1 MAEINLGISIRE
13 DFMVVGY
20 LGNLLVAI
28 DENGNYF
35 ATEED
40 SHLYEIGTVCDADMN
55 LVSVEQLPEDQYDA
69 FKEEFIEVRQLYG
82 L

>member
-35 ATEED
+35 ATEE
-40 SHLYEIGTVCDADMN
+40 VCDADMN
-55 LVSVEQLPEDQYDA
+55 LVSVEQLPEDQYEA

>member
-28 DENGNYF
+28 DE
-35 ATEED
+35 
-40 SHLYEIGTVCDADMN
+40 I
-55 LVSVEQLPEDQYDA
+55 
-69 FKEEFIEVRQLYG
+69 
-82 L
+82 

>member
-20 LGNLLVAI
+20 LENLLVVI

-40 SHLYEIGTVCDADMN
+40 SHLYEIGTVCDAEIGRASCRER
-55 LVSVEQLPEDQYDA
+55 V
-69 FKEEFIEVRQLYG
+69 
-82 L
+82 

>member
-35 ATEED
+35 ATEE
-40 SHLYEIGTVCDADMN
+40 
-55 LVSVEQLPEDQYDA
+55 
-69 FKEEFIEVRQLYG
+69 VRQLYG